1 MNPVKTLCFTFFLV
15 ALLAASAAAQTL
27 YFYPPDDAKWI
38 AGRSYIHNGSVATPL
53 EIDDSRCG
61 WYKVNVPTGSPL
73 RDYAQ
78 FWLGSKGK
86 DRIGGKGRLETDFE
100 DLNEFNSTA
109 GNVFPLGEIFNR
121 LGTNIFFI
129 ANDADPSD
137 PNAGWYNSDQNQVDE
152 SRCEFKLAAFI
163 YDTDP
168 AVHPDFSCGLWDKSG
183 DGQGNGPET
192 LAACAEDGVANK
204 KGQCL
209 GVIRGLA
216 KADLDPVS
224 RKIQCGNCTKN
235 QCWSDATRFEQAFRS
250 TPGVNVERCY
260 NMPFT
265 LVKSG
270 SSKGS
275 YEFDS
280 DKLRQDGTADGK
292 NTSSRLVGGFFP
304 AILNTPDGLAQGD
317 YSGCPKCSTKRS
329 ADRFNL
335 IDSTRGG
342 WEKWAT
348 KAQYDELVNAF
359 YEYKSKDGDF
369 GDAKKPKKHDL
380 VPSITNA
387 SEGAEG
393 DIYDWTCRRKD
404 NAPNGTQGC
413 ASSSSQRS
421 RWEWYLHGTKALK
434 NDYQENKTAFDNDA
448 KANQHFCFE
457 SHAKFFYDPAQ
468 KFYFS
473 GDDPIWVYINN
484 KLVIDLGGSHLAA
497 PDHVDL
503 NTLGLT
509 EGEEYPIDI
518 FFCDQRTVNSNV
530 RISTNMYIAQKAA
543 FYENKDNIK
552 AELPLCAAIQKG
564 ADCASK
570 MGIGGDGEKCGNRLI
585 QDGYTVDFYMIK
597 KGTTERT
604 ELSSTKNPTDCKSD
618 GAPNAFTCF
627 NGIKVNNAVYTCGGR
642 GQCKGSTEASGKVNL
657 NGNYTVY
664 AMLMENGVQ
673 VPGTKAIPIDQ
684 IKTETKM
691 NIIWGKVTGE
701 TVNPTTRPL
710 NDVYGNQ
717 TTQRQTIIAGKRTP
731 IHIAT
736 GNWADQPAY
745 TSFVYDDDPEYIG
758 GCTKP
763 YSVTVSGG
771 TGLKVFENAT
781 DPTLKSSGCLPD
793 EGIATL
799 WVEGDFGMEDNK
811 EYTLNVTT
819 ESADAP
825 SLHITI
831 RQPMLRFT
839 DQSYGNAVTPNGYD
853 QWATGTDRKPPFV
866 GSPLGV
872 YLIAWDPA
880 RNEICTH
887 CSFPLTQSASASAGC
902 KPGLTNPIV
911 ESDAGLRLE
920 GGKVATYLHGKE
932 DTGDAGCTAT
942 WNVYGLNKTATT
954 AQWTGLRFRDAPV
967 PIPTKSLIFDRN
979 GDGIGD
985 SIYIEFNKSFSV
997 AGKGDSLLPSLLEVT
1012 WENGNTQYFYA
1023 PGPTPEQLKDRAY
1036 IVGLFKDPGFFS
1048 RNRTYWN
1055 QWIKKDSIIEIASK
1069 IGEQSPIKF
1078 SKEILTSGR
1087 GNVNSWIP
1095 FIDQENCLGGV
1106 CGDNALQYSANPSA
1120 LIDKISPIVIKAEYA
1135 YAQNNK
1141 ANCDASP
1148 TPGCREILNVYL
1160 SEPIFAGPD
1169 ATDINLVKNP
1179 FSYCLEHDQNLP
1191 NRCPTSKIEDSQRY
1205 DLGYDNLGWA
1215 WELSIERD
1223 YAANVTYKNT
1233 KGLNVMAQPG
1243 SAKGDSIIEAVYYSY
1258 KLPDGI
1264 SRTRMP
1270 RAEDWVKIRKATD
1283 GFVFQDAEGNG
1294 SNPKER
1300 GVLITGTKPSK
1311 KQPVKIGIVNP
1322 ENSPI
1327 AGTLTGDR
1335 DINDPWF
1342 PIWLSKDALDY
1353 AKNNLYK
1360 PGNVSEFLPVP
1371 KHITTPDEIKGHFPG
1386 SVGTLFD
1393 VSDKFH
1399 SDVSNF
1405 LDECEKRELSGA
1417 VNICTDRL
1425 GNKLTKENIANVVT
1439 VKATTYYHTNLG
1451 DYVAHR
1457 DPVYAD
1463 CTADIFKYTDQPNGA
1478 GSGNCYTN
1486 EYNFYL
1492 AWDLKANNNRFV
1504 GAGAYVGVSKF
1515 WMEITYYDGGK
1526 KKIKKLSQQE
1536 FIDMFGVRRT
1546 FK

>member
-15 ALLAASAAAQTL
+15 ALLAASAAAQTV

-53 EIDDSRCG
+53 EIDSTRCG
-61 WYKVNVPTGSPL
+61 WYRVNVPTGSPL

-86 DRIGGKGRLETDFE
+86 DRIGGKGRLETDFD

-109 GNVFPLGEIFNR
+109 GNVFPLGDIFTR
-121 LGTNIFFI
+121 LGNNIFFI
-129 ANDADPSD
+129 ADEADPSD
-137 PNAGWYNSDQNQVDE
+137 PNAGWYNSDQNQIDD
-152 SRCEFKLAAFI
+152 SRCRFELAAFI

-168 AVHPDFSCGLWDKSG
+168 AVHPDFSCGLWDKAG
-183 DGQGNGPET
+183 NGQGNGPET

-270 SSKGS
+270 SSRGS

-280 DKLRQDGTADGK
+280 DKLMNAQG
-292 NTSSRLVGGFFP
+292 NLVGGFFP
-304 AILNTPDGLAQGD
+304 DILNTDAGLAQGD

-348 KAQYDELVNAF
+348 KAQYDELVSAF

-369 GDAKKPKKHDL
+369 ADAKTPKKHAL
-380 VPSITNA
+380 VPSIVDAN
-387 SEGAEG
+387 EGAEG
-393 DIYDWTCRRKD
+393 DIYDWTCRRKGT
-404 NAPNGTQGC
+404 ACSNGGPG
-413 ASSSSQRS
+413 AGNN
-421 RWEWYLHGTKALK
+421 RWTWYLHGSTPIK
-434 NDYQENKTAFDNDA
+434 NDYGDDKTTFDSRA

-484 KLVIDLGGSHLAA
+484 KLVIDLGGAHLAA

-503 NTLGLT
+503 NTLGLE

-543 FYENKDNIK
+543 FYEDKDNIK
-552 AELPLCAAIQKG
+552 SELPLCAAIQKG

-570 MGIGGDGEKCGNRLI
+570 MGMGGADGEKCGNRLI
-585 QDGYTVDFYMIK
+585 QDGYTVDFYLVR
-597 KGTTERT
+597 KGTTET
-604 ELSSTKNPTDCKSD
+604 IELNPTKNPDCKSD
-618 GAPNAFTCF
+618 GSATAFTCY

-642 GQCKGSTEASGKVNL
+642 GQCKGNPEAASKVNL
-657 NGNYTVY
+657 TGNFTVY
-664 AMLMENGVQ
+664 ARLMENGVQ
-673 VPGTKAIPIDQ
+673 VAGTKAIPIDAF
-684 IKTETKM
+684 KTETKM
-691 NIIWGKVTGE
+691 NIIWGNSLSEDEK
-701 TVNPTTRPL
+701 TRAPL
-710 NDVYGNQ
+710 NDAYGNI
-717 TTQRQTIIAGKRTP
+717 TTRNQTIIAGKRTP
-731 IHIAT
+731 IYIAT
-736 GNWADQPAY
+736 GNWADQTYA
-745 TSFVYDDDPEYIG
+745 TFLYDNDPEFVG
-758 GCTKP
+758 GCSKS
-763 YSVTVSGG
+763 YAVTVSGG
-771 TGLKVFENAT
+771 TGLKMFENAT
-781 DPTLKSSGCLPD
+781 DPTPKSSGCLPD

-811 EYTLNVTT
+811 EYVLNVTT

-839 DQSYGNAVTPNGYD
+839 DQSYANAVSPNGYD
-853 QWATGTDRKPPFV
+853 KWATGTDRKPPFV
-866 GSPLGV
+866 GSPLDV

-880 RNEICTH
+880 RNEVCSH

-902 KPGLTNPIV
+902 KPGIANPLV

-942 WNVYGLNKTATT
+942 WVVYGLNKTATT

-985 SIYIEFNKSFSV
+985 SVYIEFNKSFS
-997 AGKGDSLLPSLLEVT
+997 ASGKGDSLLPALLEVT
-1012 WENGNTQYFYA
+1012 WENGNTKYFHA

-1036 IVGLFKDPGFFS
+1036 IASQYRDPGFFA
-1048 RNRTYWN
+1048 RNRQYWN
-1055 QWIKKDSIIEIASK
+1055 QWIKKDSIIEIA
-1069 IGEQSPIKF
+1069 EPLTRF
-1078 SKEILTSGR
+1078 SKDILTSGR

-1095 FIDQENCLGGV
+1095 FIDQEHCIGGT
-1106 CGDNALQYSANPSA
+1106 CGENALQYSSNPSA
-1120 LIDKISPIVIKAEYA
+1120 LIDKISPIVTKAEYV
-1135 YAQNNK
+1135 YAANNK
-1141 ANCDASP
+1141 TNCEANNN
-1148 TPGCREILNVYL
+1148 PGCREILTVYL
-1160 SEPIFAGPD
+1160 SEPIFAGPE
-1169 ATDINLVKNP
+1169 ATDMTLVKNP
-1179 FSYCLEHDQNLP
+1179 FSYCLGHSQNTTSSS
-1191 NRCPTSKIEDSQRY
+1191 CPTVKLDTAQRNS
-1205 DLGYDNLGWA
+1205 LTFDNLGWA
-1215 WELSIERD
+1215 WELPKEQD
-1223 YAANVTYKNT
+1223 YATNVTYKIT

-1243 SAKGDSIIEAVYYSY
+1243 AAKGDSVVEAVYYSW
-1258 KLPDGI
+1258 KPDGFN
-1264 SRTRMP
+1264 RTRMP
-1270 RAEDWVKIRKATD
+1270 QSDDWVKIRPFGS

-1294 SNPKER
+1294 ANPRER
-1300 GVLITGTKPSK
+1300 GVLITGTNPSK
-1311 KQPVKIGIVNP
+1311 KRPIRIAKVDPNAPTMNGIFTPGDPGYFPPPWLNP
-1322 ENSPI
+1322 
-1327 AGTLTGDR
+1327 
-1335 DINDPWF
+1335 
-1342 PIWLSKDALDY
+1342 DAERAAQGLFQ
-1353 AKNNLYK
+1353 

-1371 KHITTPDEIKGHFPG
+1371 KHITHPDSIKAYFPG

-1393 VSDKFH
+1393 IADKFH
-1399 SDVSNF
+1399 NDVNNF
-1405 LDECEKRELSGA
+1405 LDECEKREATGA
-1417 VNICTDRL
+1417 VNICTDRA
-1425 GNKLTKENIANVVT
+1425 GARLTKDNIANVVT
-1439 VKATTYYHTNLG
+1439 AKATAYYHTNLG

-1463 CTADIFKYTDQPNGA
+1463 CTAEIFKNSEVA
-1478 GSGNCYTN
+1478 GGGNCYTN

-1526 KKIKKLSQQE
+1526 KKTKKLSQQE

-1546 FK
+1546 R